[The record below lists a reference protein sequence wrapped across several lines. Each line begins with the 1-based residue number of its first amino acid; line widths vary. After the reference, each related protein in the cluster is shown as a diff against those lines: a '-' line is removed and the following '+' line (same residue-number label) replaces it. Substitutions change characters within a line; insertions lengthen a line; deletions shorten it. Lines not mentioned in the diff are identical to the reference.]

1 MQPRAWDQL
10 ADGYPQNTTI
20 NEGDEDA
27 TDDQMLPTN
36 RRSNAS
42 DESTDQMLPT
52 VYGLCN
58 TYAIST
64 PNLTPKCYIVVAMQR
79 KKKQN
84 TK

>member
-10 ADGYPQNTTI
+10 ADGYPPNTTI

-27 TDDQMLPTN
+27 TD
-36 RRSNAS
+36 
-42 DESTDQMLPT
+42 DQMLPT